1 MKRKVKYSKYCTI
14 TTSAIFM
21 TLCALALYTFI
32 EGPTTA
38 GLVIVGVI
46 LCLNIPGAYF
56 APLNIETTPDFVEI
70 TMLARRK
77 RIPLKDI
84 VSVQSCK
91 PTMGAIRICGSGGYF
106 GYWGW
111 FREGDI
117 GKYFAYYGRASDC
130 FLLTLSD
137 GRRYMLGCTDSH
149 NMVAH
154 IGQHIKH
161 TIK

>member
-21 TLCALALYTFI
+21 TLCTLALYTII
-32 EGPTTA
+32 EGPTEA

-46 LCLNIPGAYF
+46 LCLNIIGAYF
-56 APLNIETTPDFVEI
+56 APINIEATPDFVEI
-70 TMLARRK
+70 SMLARRK

-111 FREGDI
+111 FRESDI

-137 GRRYMLGCTDSH
+137 GRKYMLGCTDSH
-149 NMVAH
+149 NMAAY